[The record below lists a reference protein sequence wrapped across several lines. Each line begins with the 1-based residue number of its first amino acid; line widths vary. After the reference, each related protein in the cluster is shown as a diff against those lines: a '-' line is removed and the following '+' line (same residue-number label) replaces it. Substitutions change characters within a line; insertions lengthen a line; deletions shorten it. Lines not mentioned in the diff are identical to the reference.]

1 MLFNSIDFL
10 LFFPLVVIIY
20 YIIPQ
25 RTKYIWL
32 LVASYYF
39 YMNWNVKYA
48 LLLVSSTVVT
58 YACSRLIDWVG
69 VKVLNKKS
77 ADIYKK
83 ISLIGCLIINLGI
96 LFIFKYYGFFA
107 NSIGGLFQQLGIEAR
122 MPQYDIVLP
131 VGISFYTFQALSY
144 TIDVYRGE
152 IYAEKNILKYA
163 LFVSFFPQLVA
174 GPIERSKNLLKQL
187 DKKGKCSS
195 RQIKEGLFL
204 MLWGYFLK
212 IIIADRAAVIVDNV
226 YNSGGKYGGWYLI
239 TATFLFAMQI
249 YCDFAGYSTIAMGAA
264 KILGIN
270 LMENFDAP
278 YLSKSVSEFW
288 HRWHISLS
296 SWFKDYLYIP
306 LGGNRKGRVRKY
318 INLMIVFCVSGLWH
332 GASWTFILWGGINGF
347 FQVAEDVLKEI
358 RSRFFSVSSN
368 KKENRLGTNVLKV
381 VVTFCLVDFAW
392 IFFRADTMQTA
403 INVVRSMVKARNI
416 GIIFDGSLFELGLE
430 RFDVWILLIALL
442 VLLLV
447 DFAKYK
453 GVCIRARIL
462 ASEGWFQWGMIILSF
477 WFILMLGIYGGDYD
491 TSQFIYFQF

>member
-10 LFFPLVVIIY
+10 LFFPVVVMIY

-25 RTKYIWL
+25 RIKYIWL
-32 LVASYYF
+32 LAASYYF
-39 YMNWNVKYA
+39 YMNWNVKYV
-48 LLLVSSTVVT
+48 LLLFSSTIVT
-58 YACSRLIDWVG
+58 YVCGRLIG
-69 VKVLNKKS
+69 GIEIKKIDKKR
-77 ADIYKK
+77 AEIYKK
-83 ISLIGCLIINLGI
+83 ISLMGCLLINLGI

-107 NSIGGLFQQLGIEAR
+107 NSIGNLLIQLRIEAR
-122 MPQYDIVLP
+122 MPQYDIILP

-152 IYAEKNILKYA
+152 IYAEKNFLKYA

-187 DKKGKCSS
+187 GKNGKCSS

-226 YNSGGKYGGWYLI
+226 YNNVGIYGGWYLI
-239 TATFLFAMQI
+239 AATFLFAMQI

-288 HRWHISLS
+288 RRWHISLS
-296 SWFKDYLYIP
+296 SWFKDYLYIS
-306 LGGNRKGRVRKY
+306 LGGNRKGKIRKY

-347 FQVAEDVLKEI
+347 FQVVEDVLKEI
-358 RSRFFSVSSN
+358 KNKFFSALPN
-368 KKENRLGTNVLKV
+368 RKENRLGTSILKT

-403 INVVRSMVKARNI
+403 IDVVRSMVQVRNM

-430 RFDVWILLIALL
+430 RYNVWILLIALL
-442 VLLLV
+442 ILLLADIV
-447 DFAKYK
+447 KYK

-462 ASEGWFQWGMIILSF
+462 ASEGWFQWGIIILSF
-477 WFILMLGIYGGDYD
+477 WFILMLGIYGVDYD
-491 TSQFIYFQF
+491 TGQFIYFQF